1 MIQDLQAIK
10 ISELDQL
17 QSNDIT
23 ADTSFVVSNPVRLDE
38 NSIESKKLTYSM
50 LSAQLYNDIITRFTD
65 GSDDD
70 SEIGE
75 IKGDVE
81 TLSASLDEIIDS
93 ILRLANCSKKFRTID
108 LAAINKRITDLEIA
122 AAKSQKTTP

>member
-10 ISELDQL
+10 ISELDSI
-17 QSNDIT
+17 QSSDIT
-23 ADTSFVVSNPVRLDE
+23 TNTSFVVSNPVSIDE

-50 LSAQLYNDIITRFTD
+50 LSAQLYNDIINKFINS
-65 GSDDD
+65 SDDD
-70 SEIGE
+70 SDIEN
-75 IKGDVE
+75 IKGDVG

-108 LAAINKRITDLEIA
+108 LASINKRIAELEKKTATD
-122 AAKSQKTTP
+122 